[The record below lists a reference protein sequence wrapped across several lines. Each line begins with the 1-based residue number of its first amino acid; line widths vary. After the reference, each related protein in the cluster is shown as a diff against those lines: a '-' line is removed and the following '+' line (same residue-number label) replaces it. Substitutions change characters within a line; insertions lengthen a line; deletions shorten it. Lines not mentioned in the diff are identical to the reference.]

1 MSTTPLF
8 NESSL
13 RAVDWKLWKEIE
25 EEFMVKSTINDWL
38 VCPPNGGSMVA
49 KKEGFIN
56 RENIKNVSTACSGVV
71 PHNVRWGT
79 RGPMVSDET
88 AKKYY

>member
-1 MSTTPLF
+1 
-8 NESSL
+8 
-13 RAVDWKLWKEIE
+13 
-25 EEFMVKSTINDWL
+25 
-38 VCPPNGGSMVA
+38 MVA
-49 KKEGFIN
+49 WKEGFIN
-56 RENIKNVSTACSGVV
+56 CENIKNVSTVCSGVV